1 MSVRELFDLSGRVA
15 VVTGGSRGLGVQIA
29 EALAEQG
36 AALVLIAR
44 KREMLEAVKGQLERF
59 GVPVHA
65 VPYDLA
71 RREGIP
77 GLVGEILAQ
86 VGRIDILINNAGATW
101 GAPAEAYPAEAW
113 DKVIGLNL
121 TALFAL
127 SQAVV
132 KQAMIPHRRGV
143 IVNVASVAGL
153 QANPPQMAGTAAYNA
168 SKGGVLALTR
178 ALAAEWARYGVRVN
192 ALAPGF
198 FPTKMTAAT
207 LERAQGAIE
216 AATPLGRVGGA
227 EDLKGA
233 ALLLASDASAFITG
247 QLIVVD
253 GGASIV

>member
-59 GVPVHA
+59 GVPVHT

-77 GLVGEILAQ
+77 ELVGEILAQ

-153 QANPPQMAGTAAYNA
+153 RANPPQMAGTAAYNA